1 MVIFHVQVFTGVYI
15 WRIWQHVHS
24 QFKKAAFNLNNQPCP
39 LERQMEEVQQEQVE
53 VELVMFGLEDIQ
65 TMSWTSTLTLYD
77 DANQSTHTCQ
87 ART

>member
-1 MVIFHVQVFTGVYI
+1 
-15 WRIWQHVHS
+15 
-24 QFKKAAFNLNNQPCP
+24 
-39 LERQMEEVQQEQVE
+39 MEEVQQEQVEE

-77 DANQSTHTCQ
+77 DANQSTRTYQ